1 MTARV
6 TENGQNQSQ
15 VKGQRTSPV
24 HREGVHHQLGV
35 AVLFTV
41 DIKWPSHV
49 DKHSRLEQ
57 VGLAIGD
64 KETDEGR
71 YGLDVDVVRQLL
83 PLDRGDVHVGVKLQ
97 GRVVSRPRGITSD
110 LMNKVSSVKLLAED
124 ISSCSSSR
132 KIENLKENRAKIGMM
147 ET

>member
-1 MTARV
+1 MQEGQTAVHRATGTDDRALEGNGGREERLKAALGVSVQVGQTARV

-24 HREGVHHQLGV
+24 HREGVHYQLEV
-35 AVLFTV
+35 AVLFTI
-41 DIKWPSHV
+41 DIKWTSHV

-64 KETDEGR
+64 KETDQGR
-71 YGLDVDVVRQLL
+71 YGLDVDVVGQLL

-97 GRVVSRPRGITSD
+97 G
-110 LMNKVSSVKLLAED
+110 
-124 ISSCSSSR
+124 
-132 KIENLKENRAKIGMM
+132 
-147 ET
+147 